1 MFWPSVSLIT
11 IHEIYPL
18 TDEYFKCAYLSEVS
32 KQVYNIVCLNF
43 VNEWP
48 LNIDDEDKTFDEVN
62 SNTLDHQSR
71 ARTNLK

>member
-11 IHEIYPL
+11 IYEIYPL